1 MYLNRLEFKND
12 VFIGIDPRC
21 RIGTGVCLILSSI
34 TISHPL
40 ILGGCILGLFLCLI
54 RDIPTVLLRLI
65 PVNLLAVV
73 LWLTLPLSGLDVRTA
88 LGEALVY
95 TLRINTAALLYM
107 VTIIPLGPGGLANAL
122 IKLRCPDKLTAL
134 FLLTYRYIFVMYER
148 VFVSVRSMLIR
159 RPRQSTLGRWSS
171 YTAVFGTALIS
182 AVQRA
187 QKAGKAMEV
196 RGFDGVIPMTRMF
209 SWKGRDTLF
218 LSVGLSLSCI
228 LRILD
233 RLLTG
238 KLWNF

>member
-12 VFIGIDPRC
+12 ALLSIDPRC

-34 TISHPL
+34 TLSYPL
-40 ILGGCILGLFLCLI
+40 ILGGLILGLFLCLM
-54 RDIPTVLLRLI
+54 RDLRTVLLRLV
-65 PVNLLAVV
+65 PVNLLVV
-73 LWLTLPLSGLDVRTA
+73 FLWLTLPLSGLVLAAA
-88 LGEALVY
+88 LREALVY
-95 TLRINTAALLYM
+95 TLRINAAALIYM

-148 VFVSVRSMLIR
+148 VFAAVRSMVIR
-159 RPRQSTLGRWSS
+159 RPRQSILGRWSS

-187 QKAGKAMEV
+187 GKAGKAMEV
-196 RGFDGVIPMTRMF
+196 RGFDGVIPVTRIF
-209 SWKGRDTLF
+209 SWKKRDTLF
-218 LSVGLSLSCI
+218 LSAGLSVSCI
-228 LRILD
+228 LWALD

-238 KLWNF
+238 KLWHF